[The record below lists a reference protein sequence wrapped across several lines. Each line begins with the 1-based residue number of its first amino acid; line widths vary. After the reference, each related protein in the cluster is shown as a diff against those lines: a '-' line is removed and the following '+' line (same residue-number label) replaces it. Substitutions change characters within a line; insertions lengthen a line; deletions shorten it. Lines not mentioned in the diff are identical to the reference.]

1 MQINLNHVQRDSS
14 NRWLL
19 SAVLDAIQYQAPEA
33 FHASCCVAGG
43 LNQWLDEQDLET
55 LLTAHSNEL
64 KKAQQQADYE
74 QLKKTRE
81 DAQVLHAYDKHN
93 DSIKWAVGR
102 TKLDHEQLVLSN
114 AQFKDWVQRQLERK
128 DITVSQR
135 EDLLAANYWLAKA
148 NIIIITNNRTQTCTS
163 KN

>member
-1 MQINLNHVQRDSS
+1 MQINLNHVQRDTS

-33 FHASCCVAGG
+33 FQASCRVAGG
-43 LNQWLDEQDLET
+43 MNTWLDEEALKT
-55 LLTAHSNEL
+55 LLSAHSNEL
-64 KKAQQQADYE
+64 KQVQLKAEYE

-81 DAQVLHAYDKHN
+81 ESRILYAYDKHN
-93 DSIKWAVGR
+93 DSTKLVVGR
-102 TKLDHEQLVLSN
+102 TTLDREQMTFTNS
-114 AQFKDWVQRQLERK
+114 QFKNWVQRQLERI

-148 NIIIITNNRTQTCTS
+148 KTIII
-163 KN
+163 KNGI

>member
-1 MQINLNHVQRDSS
+1 MQINLNHVQRDTS

-33 FHASCCVAGG
+33 FQASCFVAGG
-43 LNQWLDEQDLET
+43 LNQWLDEEELET
-55 LLTAHSNEL
+55 LLSAHENEL
-64 KKAQQQADYE
+64 RQVRQQAEYD

-81 DAQVLHAYDKHN
+81 ESRVLYAYDKHN
-93 DSIKWAVGR
+93 DSTKWVVGR
-102 TKLDHEQLVLSN
+102 TTLEREQMTFTNS
-114 AQFKDWVQRQLERK
+114 QFKNWVQRQLERK

-148 NIIIITNNRTQTCTS
+148 KTIII
-163 KN
+163 KNGI

>member
-1 MQINLNHVQRDSS
+1 MQINLNHVQRDTS

-33 FHASCCVAGG
+33 FQASCHVAGG
-43 LNQWLDEQDLET
+43 LNQWLDEEDLET
-55 LLTAHSNEL
+55 LLSAHENEL
-64 KKAQQQADYE
+64 RQVRQQAEYD

-81 DAQVLHAYDKHN
+81 ESRVLYAYAKAN
-93 DSIKWAVGR
+93 DDLKFAVGR
-102 TKLDHEQLVLSN
+102 TTLDREQMTFTNS
-114 AQFKDWVQRQLERK
+114 QFKNWVQRQLERR

-148 NIIIITNNRTQTCTS
+148 KTIII
-163 KN
+163 KNGI